1 MKTAPPGTAAGR
13 RLQPATDR
21 RTLLTVGLAVPA
33 IVIFASSLLG
43 MNFLMALILGGFL
56 AARLLFPQDRRV
68 TIAVVVGAVVWA
80 VLLPFMHDE
89 GGDFMNI
96 ATLILAYSVMALG
109 LNIIVGYAG
118 LLDLGFVAFFALG
131 ALMAGWFMSD
141 FYANAGQGAEGVHF
155 LVADVTEN
163 LFGIHFN
170 FLIVV
175 VIAIVVCTIAG
186 MVIGLPT
193 LRLRGDYIA
202 IVTLAFGEIIGRIV
216 LNGDEIRYGDTPLIG
231 GGLEN
236 IFGENAVLSGGREG
250 IGPIDKIYFPWS
262 DEPFQALNLRPW
274 YLVALVMVLIVL
286 VVNFRLRDSRLG
298 RAWIALREDEVAAA
312 SMGVPLVKTKL
323 LAYGTG
329 AAFGGAAGVFLA
341 SRLSVVNADQFQFFF
356 SIFILAMVI
365 LGGLGSIE
373 GVLIGAGVL
382 VYINFK
388 FIPDLN
394 PKPREWFNLDLDLSE
409 LSSAIYGFL
418 LVIMMVLRPQGLIP
432 ERRRKLELVE
442 HVGTGATT
450 GVADAQ
456 TEAVYEARA

>member
-1 MKTAPPGTAAGR
+1 MT
-13 RLQPATDR
+13 PATDR
-21 RTLLTVGLAVPA
+21 RTLLTLGLAVPI
-33 IVIFASSLLG
+33 IVLFATALLG

-56 AARLLFPQDRRV
+56 AARLLFPHDRRV
-68 TIAVVVGAVVWA
+68 TTAVVVGAIVWA
-80 VLLPFMHDE
+80 IVLPLMHDE
-89 GGDFMNI
+89 GGDFLNI

-118 LLDLGFVAFFALG
+118 LLDLGYVAFFALG
-131 ALMAGWFMSD
+131 ALTAGWFMSD
-141 FYANAGQGAEGVHF
+141 FFSNAGKGGDGVHVG
-155 LVADVTEN
+155 VAEFTQN

-170 FLIVV
+170 FLMVV
-175 VIAIVVCTIAG
+175 VIAVLVCTIAG
-186 MVIGLPT
+186 MLIGLPT

-216 LNGDEIRYGDTPLIG
+216 INGDQIHFGDAPVIG
-231 GGLEN
+231 GGLESV
-236 IFGENAVLSGGREG
+236 FGKGANFSAGREG
-250 IGPIDKIYFPWS
+250 ITPIDKIYLPFT

-274 YLVALVMVLIVL
+274 FWVALAMVL
-286 VVNFRLRDSRLG
+286 VVLFVNYRLRDSRLG

-329 AAFGGAAGVFLA
+329 AAFGGIAGAFLA

-382 VYINFK
+382 VYVNYK
-388 FIPDLN
+388 FIPDVN
-394 PKPREWFNLDLDLSE
+394 TKPRDWFNLDLDLAE
-409 LSSAIYGFL
+409 ISSGIYGFL
-418 LVIMMVLRPQGLIP
+418 LVLMMLLRPQGLIP

-442 HVGTGATT
+442 GVGTGATT
-450 GVADAQ
+450 GVGGPETD
-456 TEAVYEARA
+456 VYEARV

>member
-1 MKTAPPGTAAGR
+1 MNATPEAGAARGRPRPSTDRKTLLTAAG
-13 RLQPATDR
+13 A
-21 RTLLTVGLAVPA
+21 GLA
-33 IVIFASSLLG
+33 IFVFATGLLA
-43 MNFLMALILGGFL
+43 MDTFMAFILGVL
-56 AARLLFPQDRRV
+56 VVIRILFPGDRRV
-68 TIAVVVGAVVWA
+68 TVGVIVAVILWA
-80 VLLPFMHDE
+80 VWLPFMHDE

-118 LLDLGFVAFFALG
+118 LLDLGYVAFFALG

-141 FYANAGQGAEGVHF
+141 FYANAGEGGEGFHF
-155 LVADVTEN
+155 LVAEQTEN
-163 LFGIHFN
+163 LIGIHFN
-170 FLIVV
+170 FVLVVLIAV
-175 VIAIVVCTIAG
+175 VVCTIAG
-186 MVIGLPT
+186 MIIGLPT

-202 IVTLAFGEIIGRIV
+202 IVTLAFGEIIGRIMI
-216 LNGDEIRYGDTPLIG
+216 NGDDIRYADTPLIG
-231 GGLEN
+231 GPLED
-236 IFGENAVLSGGREG
+236 IFGQGAVLSGGREG
-250 IGPIDKIYFPWS
+250 IGPIDKIWLFAG
-262 DEPFQALNLRPW
+262 DPFEALNLRPW
-274 YLVALVMVLIVL
+274 YLVALGMVLIVL
-286 VVNFRLRDSRLG
+286 FVNYRLRDSRLG

-373 GVLIGAGVL
+373 GVLVGAAVL

-388 FIPDLN
+388 FIPDVN
-394 PKPREWFNLDLDLSE
+394 EKPREWFNLDLDLSE

-432 ERRRKLELVE
+432 ERRRKMELVE
-442 HVGTGATT
+442 HVGTGDTV
-450 GVADAQ
+450 GVGEAQ
-456 TEAVYEARA
+456 SEPMYEARA

>member
-1 MKTAPPGTAAGR
+1 MTPT
-13 RLQPATDR
+13 TDQ
-21 RTLLTVGLAVPA
+21 RTLLTAAVAVPA
-33 IVIFASSLLG
+33 IVIFATGLLG
-43 MNFLMALILGGFL
+43 MNLLMALILGGFF
-56 AARLLFPQDRRV
+56 AARLFFPGDRRV
-68 TIAVVVGAVVWA
+68 TIAVIVGALVWA
-80 VLLPFMHDE
+80 VILPFVHDE

-96 ATLILAYSVMALG
+96 ATLILAYAVMALG

-118 LLDLGFVAFFALG
+118 LLDLGYVAFFALG
-131 ALMAGWFMSD
+131 AMTAGWFMSD
-141 FYANAGQGAEGVHF
+141 FFSNAGSGGEGVHF
-155 LVADVTEN
+155 LVADFTQN
-163 LFGIHFN
+163 LFGIHLN

-175 VIAIVVCTIAG
+175 VIAVVVCTIAG

-216 LNGDEIRYGDTPLIG
+216 ANGDQLRFGDAPLIG
-231 GGLEN
+231 GALDD
-236 IFGENAVLSGGREG
+236 IFGKGAVLSGGREG
-250 IGPIDKIYFPWS
+250 IGPIDKIWFPGM

-286 VVNFRLRDSRLG
+286 FVNLRLRDSRLG

-329 AAFGGAAGVFLA
+329 AAFGGISGAFLA

-356 SIFILAMVI
+356 SIFILAMII

-394 PKPREWFNLDLDLSE
+394 DKPREWFNLDLDLSE

-432 ERRRKLELVE
+432 ERRRKMELVE
-442 HVGTGATT
+442 HVGAGATT
-450 GVADAQ
+450 GVGEPV
-456 TEAVYEARA
+456 TEATYEARA

>member
-1 MKTAPPGTAAGR
+1 MSTPENATGR
-13 RLQPATDR
+13 SGGFQPKTDR
-21 RTLLTVGLAVPA
+21 RSLVILAIAVPA
-33 IVIFASSLLG
+33 IVIFATSLLG

-56 AARLLFPQDRRV
+56 AARLLFPDDRRV
-68 TIAVVVGAVVWA
+68 TIIVIVLAIGWA
-80 VLLPFMHDE
+80 ILLPFMHDE

-131 ALMAGWFMSD
+131 ALTAGWFMSD
-141 FYANAGQGAEGVHF
+141 FYANAGTGAEGVHV
-155 LVADVTEN
+155 LVADPTQN

-170 FLIVV
+170 FLMVV
-175 VIAIVVCTIAG
+175 LIAIVVTTIAG
-186 MVIGLPT
+186 MLIGLPT

-216 LNGDEIRYGDTPLIG
+216 INGDQVHYADVPIA
-231 GGLEN
+231 GGLLTDT
-236 IFGENAVLSGGREG
+236 FGKGAVFSGGREG
-250 IGPIDKIYFPWS
+250 IGPIDKIWLLVG
-262 DEPFQALNLRPW
+262 EPFQALNLRPW
-274 YLVALVMVLIVL
+274 YLVALGMVLIVL
-286 VVNFRLRDSRLG
+286 FVNYRLRDSRLG

-312 SMGVPLVKTKL
+312 SMGVPLVRTKL

-329 AAFGGAAGVFLA
+329 AAFGGMSGVFLA

-373 GVLIGAGVL
+373 GVLVGAAVL
-382 VYINFK
+382 VYLNFK

-394 PKPREWFNLDLDLSE
+394 AKPREWFDLDLDLSE

-418 LVIMMVLRPQGLIP
+418 LVMMMVLRPEGLIP

-442 HVGTGATT
+442 HVGTG
-450 GVADAQ
+450 Q
-456 TEAVYEARA
+456 TAGLGEAAGRETFEARA